1 MNNNEIVLYGT
12 VGDAWWDE
20 DYFTARDVRA
30 AIAAMTGDITVRINS
45 GGGIASEGQAI
56 YTMLVDHPGKVTV
69 IVDGVAASAAS
80 LIAMAGDE
88 IVMRLGAWMLIH
100 DPARP
105 ITAGRG
111 TEEDHIKEASSL
123 RVISNAYADVYA
135 ARTGMS
141 RDEARRVMRD
151 EAVLDGQMAVDMGF
165 ATSVD
170 TGTAAAAAARFDY
183 RIYEHAPRELRE
195 ASRTLG
201 RAPVREAVM
210 AMIAG
215 RPRKA
220 KGEPHMADKQETA
233 ASDAAVTTQTAAATA
248 PVEINEPEAVTAAVE
263 TNDPPA
269 PAPAQENAA
278 VASVAAERHRARR
291 ILEMSAMGN
300 MPSDFAETHI
310 SNGTSADAVLDLIMA
325 KRREITDMDSPM
337 QGQPTARILR
347 DERDTRREG
356 MTQAIVAQMLRRD
369 PSSDQARPFMDKSL
383 VEMAA
388 ICSDWKGPIRSAGDK
403 IEVFMAA
410 SHSRSDFTGIFE
422 NALNKSL
429 LERYQIAAPTYREIS
444 RQRNFRDFR
453 THPMVRSGDFPK
465 LQPVAENG
473 EIKFGTFGEKRETA
487 ILSSYG
493 VGLRISRQMMIDDDL
508 GAIDD
513 MLGDYGSSVADF
525 EEETFYAFMASATL
539 ASDSTAVFHA
549 ATHSNLAGAG
559 TAITVA
565 ALGAG
570 RASIRKQAT
579 IDGKKMNMS
588 PSILLVG
595 PDKETEA
602 DQLVATI
609 TANDSVKVNPFS
621 GRLRVVVSAQLT
633 GNAWYLFVDPARA
646 GGACFVHG
654 FLDGASA
661 PRVRMDEPFG
671 QQGVAMTVEHDFGVG
686 AVDYRGG
693 YKNPGA

>member
-1 MNNNEIVLYGT
+1 MAQNEIVLYGT
-12 VGDAWWDE
+12 VGMSWWDE
-20 DYFTARDVRA
+20 EYFTARQVREQLS
-30 AIAAMTGDITVRINS
+30 AISGDITVRINS
-45 GGGIASEGQAI
+45 GGGVASEGQAI

-100 DPARP
+100 DPATP
-105 ITAGRG
+105 WTMGRG
-111 TEEDHIKEASSL
+111 TEADHIKEAECL
-123 RVISNAYADVYA
+123 GVISNAYADIYA
-135 ARTGMS
+135 TRSGMS

-151 EAVLDGQMAVDMGF
+151 ETVMDGQMAVDMGF
-165 ATSVD
+165 ATDVD
-170 TGTAAAAAARFDY
+170 ADAQASAAARFDY
-183 RIYEHAPRELRE
+183 RIYENAPREVRE

-215 RPRKA
+215 QPRKA
-220 KGEPHMADKQETA
+220 RKEPHMADKQETA
-233 ASDAAVTTQTAAATA
+233 APDAAVKSE
-248 PVEINEPEAVTAAVE
+248 PVNETVEKTEPEAPE
-263 TNDPPA
+263 
-269 PAPAQENAA
+269 A
-278 VASVAAERHRARR
+278 VASVAAERVRARR

-300 MPSDFAETHI
+300 MPADFAETHI
-310 SNGTSADAVLDLIMA
+310 SSGTSAEAVLDLIMA
-325 KRREITDMDSPM
+325 KRRETTDMDSPM
-337 QGQPTARILR
+337 QGQPTTRVLR
-347 DERDTRREG
+347 DERDTRRAG
-356 MTQAIVAQMLRRD
+356 MTQAMVAQMRRRD
-369 PSSDQARPFMDKSL
+369 PETDQARPFMDKSL

-388 ICSDWKGPIRSAGDK
+388 ICADWKGPIRSAGDK

-410 SHSRSDFTGIFE
+410 SHSRSDFSGIFE

-429 LERYQIAAPTYREIS
+429 LERYEIAAPTYREIS

-453 THPMVRSGDFPK
+453 VHPMVRAGDFPK

-513 MLGDYGSSVADF
+513 MLGDYGASVADF

-539 ASDSTAVFHA
+539 ASDSTAVFH
-549 ATHSNLAGAG
+549 TSSHGNLAGSG
-559 TAITVA
+559 TAIDVA

-570 RASIRKQAT
+570 RAAIRKQTT

-595 PDKETEA
+595 PDKETQA
-602 DQLVATI
+602 DALVTTI
-609 TANDSVKVNPFS
+609 TANAAASVNPFS
-621 GRLRVVVSAQLT
+621 GRLRVVVSAQIT
-633 GNAWYLFVDPARA
+633 GNNWYLFVDPARA

-686 AVDYRGG
+686 AVDYRGA